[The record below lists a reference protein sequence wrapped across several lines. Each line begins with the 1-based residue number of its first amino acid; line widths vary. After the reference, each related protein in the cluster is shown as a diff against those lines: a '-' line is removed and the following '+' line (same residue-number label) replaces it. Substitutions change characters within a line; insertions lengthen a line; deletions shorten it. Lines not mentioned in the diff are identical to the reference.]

1 MTNKVNII
9 GDESVCQTTQQNTL
23 QLTEWHYFVS
33 PVYTIQKPEFLKDL
47 NKIAKEYI
55 TNIKKVTKLDE
66 IYPGYMS
73 ENMFLDKRMAEFTS
87 FVGYLSRDILTRQG
101 YDMTKYNTVINELWT
116 QEHYKFSGQDEH
128 VHPGNQL
135 SGFYFLE
142 VPKKVPRVIIHDPRP
157 AKVFSNL
164 LESDASQ
171 ATHASSMINF
181 VPEPGTLMIMN
192 SWVPHSF
199 TKNPSDKPFRFIHFN
214 IGVALATVS

>member
-1 MTNKVNII
+1 MNNKVNII
-9 GDESVCQTTQQNTL
+9 GDDSTCQLNQTNAV
-23 QLTEWHYFVS
+23 QLMEWQYFVS
-33 PVYTIQKPEFLKDL
+33 PVYTIQKPEFLKNL
-47 NKIAKEYI
+47 NNVAKEYV

-73 ENMFLDKRMAEFTS
+73 ENMFMDKRIVEFTS
-87 FVGYLSRDILTRQG
+87 FIGYLARDILVRQG
-101 YDMTKYNTVINELWT
+101 YDMSKYNVVINELWT

-142 VPKKVPRVIIHDPRP
+142 VPKKAPRAIIHDPRP

-164 LESDASQ
+164 LEVDMTK
-171 ATHASSMINF
+171 ATHASAMINF
-181 VPEPGTLMIMN
+181 TPEPGTLMFTN
-192 SWVPHSF
+192 SWMPHSF

-214 IGVALATVS
+214 IGVAPIITA